1 MSACRVVA
9 RAAARLSRQ
18 RHRTGEHSAMRRAFA
33 PRRTEER
40 TTMHKTRLA
49 ALVAPLPALAGY
61 STLDG
66 RAPLVIAHRG
76 ASGYLPEHTIE
87 GYKPQS

>member
-1 MSACRVVA
+1 
-9 RAAARLSRQ
+9 
-18 RHRTGEHSAMRRAFA
+18 MRRAFA

-49 ALVAPLPALAGY
+49 ALVVTALVAPLPALAGY